1 MAKIAVIGTGFS
13 GLSAAC
19 YLSDAGHE
27 VHVFEKNEDPGGRAR
42 QFKTKEGF
50 VFDMGP
56 SWYWMPD
63 VFERFFNDFGYTVAD
78 FYTLR
83 LLDPSFEMVFE
94 NQESMIIPAA
104 FEELCNLFESVEKG
118 SAIQLRK
125 ILNEAERKYR
135 LAMDGIIYQPGLS
148 VAEFLSADFI
158 RKGLTADIFLSFSKH
173 IRKYFRHPKI
183 LTLLEFPVLFLGAKP
198 SQIPALYS
206 LMNYAALKLGTW
218 YPEGGFGAVV
228 DAMVKIARS
237 NNATFHFESEVTKI
251 ISHNGGVTAL
261 EINGS
266 VFECDGVIAAADY
279 QHVESKLLDSN
290 HRNYGESYWEKKTFA
305 PSALIFYLGLNK
317 RISRLQHHT
326 LFFDEDF
333 DDHIRDIYDQP
344 RWPGKPLFYCC
355 CPSKTDHSVAPP
367 GHENLFLLIPIAP
380 GLPDDD
386 IVRETYFKRLLQ
398 RIEKFTGENIEPH
411 IVYKRSYCVRD
422 FISDYNSYKGNA
434 YGLANTI
441 SQTAHLKPKVKNY
454 GLKNLFYAG
463 QLTVPGPGVPPSII
477 SGKIASGLLH
487 KYLGKAKNEV
497 VV

>member
-218 YPEGGFGAVV
+218 YPEG
-228 DAMVKIARS
+228 
-237 NNATFHFESEVTKI
+237 
-251 ISHNGGVTAL
+251 
-261 EINGS
+261 
-266 VFECDGVIAAADY
+266 
-279 QHVESKLLDSN
+279 
-290 HRNYGESYWEKKTFA
+290 
-305 PSALIFYLGLNK
+305 
-317 RISRLQHHT
+317 
-326 LFFDEDF
+326 
-333 DDHIRDIYDQP
+333 
-344 RWPGKPLFYCC
+344 
-355 CPSKTDHSVAPP
+355 
-367 GHENLFLLIPIAP
+367 
-380 GLPDDD
+380 
-386 IVRETYFKRLLQ
+386 
-398 RIEKFTGENIEPH
+398 
-411 IVYKRSYCVRD
+411 
-422 FISDYNSYKGNA
+422 
-434 YGLANTI
+434 
-441 SQTAHLKPKVKNY
+441 
-454 GLKNLFYAG
+454 
-463 QLTVPGPGVPPSII
+463 
-477 SGKIASGLLH
+477 
-487 KYLGKAKNEV
+487 
-497 VV
+497 